1 METLRLFIYDD
12 MLIFLRLLKFGTM
25 IFESLANLSTEI
37 MMVFDQQIGDSIC
50 KIYPNSYIWA
60 LMKIDN
66 IGDSIFQ
73 STKYNLF
80 CFEIYELRKAD

>member
-1 METLRLFIYDD
+1 MTASAPKSIMPSVSIKSTGCQELFARKSEKDNGKI
-12 MLIFLRLLKFGTM
+12 
-25 IFESLANLSTEI
+25 S
-37 MMVFDQQIGDSIC
+37 GDSIC

-80 CFEIYELRKAD
+80 FF